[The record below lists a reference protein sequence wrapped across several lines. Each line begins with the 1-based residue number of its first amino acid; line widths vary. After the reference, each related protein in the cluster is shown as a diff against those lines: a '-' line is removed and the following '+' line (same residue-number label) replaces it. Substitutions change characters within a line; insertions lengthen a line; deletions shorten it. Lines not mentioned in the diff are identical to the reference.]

1 MTTYIVSRHKGAI
14 EWLKN
19 KGFSGVVVDHIS
31 ADMVKAGDMVI
42 GVLPLL
48 LVHELVNMGVNVIIL
63 QLPEVPREQ
72 RGKELTVEDM
82 NRYNAKVFKVNSLIL
97 ERC

>member
-1 MTTYIVSRHKGAI
+1 VNTFIVSRHQGAI
-14 EWLKN
+14 EWLKQ
-19 KGFSGVVVDHIS
+19 KGFDGTVVDHIDS
-31 ADMVKAGDMVI
+31 SMVNAGDTVI

-82 NRYNAKVFKVNSLIL
+82 NRYGARVFKVNSLVL
-97 ERC
+97 EEG

>member
-14 EWLKN
+14 QWLKN
-19 KGFSGVVVDHIS
+19 KGFDGVVVDQIDS
-31 ADMVKAGDMVI
+31 SMVKAGDMVI